1 MNLSKI
7 ECLLPHILNC
17 YFQNIKIDSDGKHVF
32 KTFAKGNVNLS
43 YVPFNSNNGID
54 IKKIIK
60 YLKNIDFGGWITI
73 HQPLLSNQ
81 NVDDAI
87 LEAKKFFTL

>member
-1 MNLSKI
+1 MSKKPVIVFEGI
-7 ECLLPHILNC
+7 EA
-17 YFQNIKIDSDGKHVF
+17 SGKS
-32 KTFAKGNVNLS
+32 TSL
-43 YVPFNSNNGID
+43 
-54 IKKIIK
+54 KKIIK